1 MHFTFISYA
10 ACVKAETLFFLH
22 FISFQ
27 LIAAFQ
33 ALLACGA
40 CQTLHAQNGSLC
52 KGVVMTEWSHEK
64 LEPKMHVRMT
74 KSHYFNIY
82 SLIKPLPFFFPSL
95 RSTYRGRVDQRKWS
109 TGKTCSLGRAL
120 MSPSGTLSRPDRTT
134 QLPSWPLPVSY
145 PSLLLLLLS
154 LSSLSLPSFH
164 SCPYAQDWLA
174 ARLRNTGTISH
185 LLS

>member
-74 KSHYFNIY
+74 KSHYFKIY
-82 SLIKPLPFFFPSL
+82 SLIKPLPLFFPSL

-154 LSSLSLPSFH
+154 LSSLSLPSSH

>member
-33 ALLACGA
+33 ALLA

-145 PSLLLLLLS
+145 PSLLLLSLLSISPLLPLLS
-154 LSSLSLPSFH
+154 LCTRLT
-164 SCPYAQDWLA
+164 CCQA
-174 ARLRNTGTISH
+174 AKHGYN
-185 LLS
+185 